1 MPCSDWSVLL
11 AAEFTGFEEVSG
23 TISLPRESD
32 RIWRGSYKGKDWRYL
47 VSSSCCADTILRRLC
62 PVPLLVMRHLREQSC

>member
-1 MPCSDWSVLL
+1 MELL
-11 AAEFTGFEEVSG
+11 SPAEFTGFEEVSG

-47 VSSSCCADTILRRLC
+47 VSSSCCAVNISRRLC
-62 PVPLLVMRHLREQSC
+62 PLPLLVMAHLRQRSR